1 MALIFLLFVGN
12 LYAASSPPRWRVTS
26 AGQIEFLNTT
36 GDIAGKIKTDGTLW
50 VQTMHVST
58 DVVAEITPYTIS
70 VSTTGTPLMDTGY
83 EITFSSDV
91 TIVGSL
97 KVNSTKAKAIYV
109 PTGGIHLSEDPDAN
123 APPGQM
129 FSKKVKT
136 STLTF
141 IGSALLFENG
151 NGVVLATMTA
161 TSLTIDGINAKGVA
175 TGNLKNSNRGA
186 GAPAAGDCVVANIGL
201 QYLSDTPAR
210 LYICADDG
218 AGGAMWRSTNLN

>member
-58 DVVAEITPYTIS
+58 DVVAEIAPYTIS

-91 TIVGSL
+91 TIVGAL
-97 KVNSTKAKAIYV
+97 KVSSTKAKAIYV
-109 PTGGIHLSEDPDAN
+109 PTGGIHLS
-123 APPGQM
+123 
-129 FSKKVKT
+129 
-136 STLTF
+136 
-141 IGSALLFENG
+141 
-151 NGVVLATMTA
+151 
-161 TSLTIDGINAKGVA
+161 
-175 TGNLKNSNRGA
+175 
-186 GAPAAGDCVVANIGL
+186 
-201 QYLSDTPAR
+201 
-210 LYICADDG
+210 
-218 AGGAMWRSTNLN
+218 